1 MSRQRRFTTTV
12 SVDPRGRTH
21 VSIPFDPNGA
31 WGPKPRHPVTG
42 TVGGQP
48 MRGVINTDETGPTVI
63 LGPAWNCSGLRDGDT
78 VEVVLEPE
86 GPQRADLTEDI
97 AAALDAAPDA
107 AAAFDG
113 LAQFYRKQ
121 WLTWIDSTKRR
132 PDQRPVRIAEMI
144 SRLQAGHKERQ

>member
-1 MSRQRRFTTTV
+1 ML
-12 SVDPRGRTH
+12 VDARGRTH
-21 VSIPFDPNGA
+21 VPVPFDPDEA

-42 TVGGQP
+42 FIGGQP
-48 MRGVINTDETGPTVI
+48 MRGVVTKEADGPSLV
-63 LGPAWNCSGLRDGDT
+63 LGPAWNCGGLSDRDT

-86 GPQRADLTEDI
+86 GPQRADLADDI

-107 AAAFDG
+107 GAAFDG

-144 SRLQAGHKERQ
+144 SRLQAGHKERS